1 MVSPQRP
8 PVGAN
13 MPEPDSIN
21 TAISQ
26 GVERALTRLFTSP
39 DLTDAIRQ
47 GVRDGI
53 WHLGAAANA
62 TDAGDTEQSHG
73 HAD

>member
-1 MVSPQRP
+1 
-8 PVGAN
+8 
-13 MPEPDSIN
+13 MPEPDDTN
-21 TAISQ
+21 AAIAQ

-39 DLTDAIRQ
+39 DLADAIRQ

-53 WHLGAAANA
+53 WHLGATANTPA
-62 TDAGDTEQSHG
+62 PDASEQPHG